1 MNQRLHLMALLCLLL
16 WAAPGS
22 AQAPVTP
29 GPVPQTYALLVGED
43 PGGEGQAPLR
53 YAQADPAE
61 LASEALI
68 EHAGSVLAEL
78 HKVAGSPLR
87 LALPA
92 ITYNVVLGAGQ
103 RISECRIELRDEQ
116 VTRVVASA
124 CSALAASEAR
134 AKGYL
139 PAATSQPRGPLEQWA
154 FELSFGLGHFS
165 HDDYTHRLND
175 FGFAEQ
181 ILAGGTP
188 LRWSLAVSRQLAPHL
203 SVLGDLR
210 NFDNAVYKR
219 DLLST
224 ASNQVSERF
233 AWSSYALGL
242 HVRAQADAFG
252 AQLRF
257 YAQLGGG
264 LGYVHSKLVDH
275 TEEHFG
281 AQLAASAGLFYMP
294 WRHFGFLGQ
303 LTYAYA
309 PILSNQLGDG
319 HDSGGVQLM
328 LGLRYRTWSEP

>member
-1 MNQRLHLMALLCLLL
+1 MPLLCLLL

-29 GPVPQTYALLVGED
+29 GPVPHTYALLVGEN
-43 PGGEGQAPLR
+43 PGGPGQAPLR

-78 HKVAGSPLR
+78 HKVSGAPLH

-92 ITYNVVLGAGQ
+92 STYNVALHDGQ
-103 RISECRIELRDEQ
+103 RISECRIELRDGQ
-116 VTRVVASA
+116 ITRVVASA
-124 CSALAASEAR
+124 CAALTAIE
-134 AKGYL
+134 
-139 PAATSQPRGPLEQWA
+139 PRGPVEQWA
-154 FELSFGLGHFS
+154 FELGFGLGHFS

-224 ASNQVSERF
+224 ASSQVIERF
-233 AWSSYALGL
+233 AWSSYALGIHL
-242 HVRAQADAFG
+242 RAQADAFG
-252 AQLRF
+252 DHLRF

-275 TEEHFG
+275 AEERFG

-309 PILSNQLGDG
+309 PILSNELGDG